1 MEFDGVSIYKQKEY
15 QRLAVYAVAFSLREK
30 RLTKKNFSHLSQSK
44 DEIDGIQITN
54 ILTSVTENVTSAEF
68 ACAEEDM

>member
-1 MEFDGVSIYKQKEY
+1 M
-15 QRLAVYAVAFSLREK
+15 REK
-30 RLTKKNFSHLSQSK
+30 RLTKKYYSHLSQSK

-68 ACAEEDM
+68 AYAEVEM

>member
-1 MEFDGVSIYKQKEY
+1 M
-15 QRLAVYAVAFSLREK
+15 AFSLREE

-54 ILTSVTENVTSAEF
+54 ILTSVTENVTFAEF
-68 ACAEEDM
+68 TYAEEEM

>member
-1 MEFDGVSIYKQKEY
+1 MEFDWVSIYKQKEY
-15 QRLAVYAVAFSLREK
+15 QRLAVYAVAFNLREK

-68 ACAEEDM
+68 AYAEEEM

>member
-1 MEFDGVSIYKQKEY
+1 MHNKHLNGI
-15 QRLAVYAVAFSLREK
+15 RLCNIAVYAVAFSLREK
-30 RLTKKNFSHLSQSK
+30 RITKKNFSHLSQSK

-68 ACAEEDM
+68 AYGEEEM

>member
-1 MEFDGVSIYKQKEY
+1 MEFDWVSIYQQKEY

-30 RLTKKNFSHLSQSK
+30 RLTKKNLLHLSQSK
-44 DEIDGIQITN
+44 DEIDGIQIIN

-68 ACAEEDM
+68 AYTEKEM